1 MFVRQIEVY
10 RLLDHLVERFA
21 VSFQVRLPLSEQSQ
35 VNNVHIQLMVIDV
48 SICPFEGLTSSDHL
62 IECFRQKLHLM
73 LLKEIVFDHQL
84 LFQVHYVLGF
94 FCFAFRMLMVVI
106 SFEVE
111 LVSTHVSGRLFFL
124 LFLLS
129 EALLLPFL
137 LIQIANVVSASL
149 RSMLIPVPHADP
161 TEVKFTIC
169 ALHVITA
176 TILFYWA
183 FAVWTALG
191 MSQEP
196 QIVGTLLNL
205 FI

>member
-1 MFVRQIEVY
+1 M
-10 RLLDHLVERFA
+10 
-21 VSFQVRLPLSEQSQ
+21 SFQVRLPLSEQSQ

-48 SICPFEGLTSSDHL
+48 SICPFEGLTSCDHL

-73 LLKEIVFDHQL
+73 LLKVIVFDHQL

-94 FCFAFRMLMVVI
+94 FCFSFRMLMVVI

-111 LVSTHVSGRLFFL
+111 LVSTHISGRLFFL
-124 LFLLS
+124 LLLLS
-129 EALLLPFL
+129 ETLLLPFL

-149 RSMLIPVPHADP
+149 RSMLIPVLHADP
-161 TEVKFTIC
+161 TEMKFTIC
-169 ALHVITA
+169 ALHVIA
-176 TILFYWA
+176 ASIFLDRA
-183 FAVWTALG
+183 FAVGTAFG

-196 QIVGTLLNL
+196 QIVGSLLHL